1 MHQFRV
7 CIWTSWCLH
16 KALFCLGAP
25 CWANRETFPA
35 SPLPVKLWYLTGWQI
50 MALLFYSR
58 NCQALSKGV
67 IFFSNC
73 IPIGSHIKLLLL
85 LHRSE
90 NSLAPGQL
98 FHLRQALDCAGSLN
112 DISAEISGEAREHKG
127 IHSIRLVQPAI
138 KLTSEEL
145 SKPETILNEWVGKL
159 QLTPFSSVTHCID
172 RDKWGEP

>member
-1 MHQFRV
+1 MHQFWV
-7 CIWTSWCLH
+7 YTCTSWCLH
-16 KALFCLGAP
+16 KVLFCLGAP
-25 CWANRETFPA
+25 CWANRKTLPA
-35 SPLPVKLWYLTGWQI
+35 SLLPVKLWYLTAWQL

-73 IPIGSHIKLLLL
+73 IPIGCHIKLLLL

-98 FHLRQALDCAGSLN
+98 FHSRQALDCAGRRS
-112 DISAEISGEAREHKG
+112 DVSVEISGKATEHKRNC
-127 IHSIRLVQPAI
+127 SIRFIQPAI
-138 KLTSEEL
+138 KLTPEEL
-145 SKPETILNEWVGKL
+145 SKPETISNEWVGKL

-172 RDKWGEP
+172 RDKRGES